1 MKMIKGDKNQSTLSD
16 SFKKFFKKRWAVPAI
31 YLGCAALAVGTVF
44 FVQGQNDS
52 EVAQE
57 STESQYV
64 YQEEANDY
72 TYGPSETAEVNQ
84 PAEAMSLP
92 VTDPNAVSVHKAF
105 YDQTADASEQ
115 QEALIVVNQTY
126 YPNLGVDL
134 VQDGEPFEVTA
145 AMSGTVTL
153 VEEDPF
159 IGNAVEIEHDG
170 YVTRYQ
176 AIEDITVSEGEE
188 VRQGQVIAQSGVSEL
203 NPEAGLHVHF
213 EVLKDGQAIDPMS
226 ITQ

>member
-1 MKMIKGDKNQSTLSD
+1 MIKGDKNQSTLSE
-16 SFKKFFKKRWAVPAI
+16 SFKKFFKKRWAVPAV
-31 YLGCAALAVGTVF
+31 YLGCGALAVGTVF
-44 FVQGQNDS
+44 FIQGQKSS
-52 EVAQE
+52 EVAEQ
-57 STESQYV
+57 STESEYV
-64 YQEEANDY
+64 YQEETPDY
-72 TYGPSETAEVNQ
+72 TYGPGNQETVEVNQ
-84 PAEAMSLP
+84 STETLSLP
-92 VTDPNAVSVHKAF
+92 VSNPDAVTVHKAF

-115 QEALIVVNQTY
+115 QESLVVVNQTY

-134 VQDGEPFEVTA
+134 VQDGEPFEVVA
-145 AMSGTVTL
+145 AMSGKVTL

-176 AIEDITVSEGEE
+176 AIEDIAVAEGEE
-188 VRQGQVIAQSGVSEL
+188 VRQGQVIAQAGVSEL

-213 EVLKDGQAIDPMS
+213 EVKKDGQAIDPMS

>member
-1 MKMIKGDKNQSTLSD
+1 MIKGDKNQSTLSE
-16 SFKKFFKKRWAVPAI
+16 SFKKFFKKRWAVPAV

-44 FVQGQNDS
+44 FVQGQKGS
-52 EVAQE
+52 EVAEQ
-57 STESQYV
+57 STENEYV
-64 YQEEANDY
+64 YQEEANNY
-72 TYGPSETAEVNQ
+72 TYGPPEAAEVNQ
-84 PAEAMSLP
+84 PAEKMSLP
-92 VTDPNAVSVHKAF
+92 VTNPDAVSVHKAF

-176 AIEDITVSEGEE
+176 AIEGIAVAEGEE
-188 VRQGQVIAQSGVSEL
+188 VRQGQVIAQAGVSEL

>member
-1 MKMIKGDKNQSTLSD
+1 MIKGDKNQSTLSE
-16 SFKKFFKKRWAVPAI
+16 SFKKFFKKRWAVPAV
-31 YLGCAALAVGTVF
+31 YLGCAALAVGAVF
-44 FVQGQNDS
+44 FIQDQKGTD
-52 EVAQE
+52 VAEQ
-57 STESQYV
+57 STESEYV
-64 YQEEANDY
+64 YQEEAPDY
-72 TYGPSETAEVNQ
+72 TYGPTDTAEVNQ
-84 PAEAMSLP
+84 SAEKMSLP
-92 VTDPNAVSVHKAF
+92 VTNQDAVSVHKAF

-176 AIEDITVSEGEE
+176 AIEDIAVAEGEE

-226 ITQ
+226 ITE

>member
-1 MKMIKGDKNQSTLSD
+1 MKMIKGDKNQSTLSE
-16 SFKKFFKKRWAVPAI
+16 SFKKFFKKRWAVPAV

-44 FVQGQNDS
+44 FVQGQKGS
-52 EVAQE
+52 EVAEQ
-57 STESQYV
+57 STENEYV
-64 YQEEANDY
+64 YQEEANNY
-72 TYGPSETAEVNQ
+72 TYGPPEAAEVNQ
-84 PAEAMSLP
+84 PAEKMSLP
-92 VTDPNAVSVHKAF
+92 VTNPDAVSVHKAF

-145 AMSGTVTL
+145 ALSGTVTL

-176 AIEDITVSEGEE
+176 AIEGIAVAEGEE
-188 VRQGQVIAQSGVSEL
+188 VRQGQVIAQAGVSEL

-213 EVLKDGQAIDPMS
+213 EVLKDGRAIDPMS

>member
-1 MKMIKGDKNQSTLSD
+1 MKMIKGDKNQSTLSE
-16 SFKKFFKKRWAVPAI
+16 SFKKFFKKRWAVPAV
-31 YLGCAALAVGTVF
+31 YLGCAALAVGAVF
-44 FVQGQNDS
+44 FIQDQKGTD
-52 EVAQE
+52 VAEQ
-57 STESQYV
+57 STESEYV
-64 YQEEANDY
+64 YQEEAPDY
-72 TYGPSETAEVNQ
+72 TYGPTDTAEVNQ
-84 PAEAMSLP
+84 SAEKMSLP
-92 VTDPNAVSVHKAF
+92 VTNQDAVSVHKAF

-176 AIEDITVSEGEE
+176 AIEDIAVAEGEE

-226 ITQ
+226 ITE